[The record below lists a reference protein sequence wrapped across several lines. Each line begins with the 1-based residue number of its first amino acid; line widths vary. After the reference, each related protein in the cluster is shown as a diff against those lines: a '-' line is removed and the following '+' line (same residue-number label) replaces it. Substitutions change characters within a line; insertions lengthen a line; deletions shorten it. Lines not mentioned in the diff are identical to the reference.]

1 MSIKLVLSILVLGI
15 KRYCVLPF
23 KVFSCRC
30 VLKVS
35 LDGLLRGLLLVANA
49 VAEVREFVHVEPKT
63 IERQ

>member
-1 MSIKLVLSILVLGI
+1 MLGI
-15 KRYCVLPF
+15 KRHCVLPF
-23 KVFSCRC
+23 KIFTCRG